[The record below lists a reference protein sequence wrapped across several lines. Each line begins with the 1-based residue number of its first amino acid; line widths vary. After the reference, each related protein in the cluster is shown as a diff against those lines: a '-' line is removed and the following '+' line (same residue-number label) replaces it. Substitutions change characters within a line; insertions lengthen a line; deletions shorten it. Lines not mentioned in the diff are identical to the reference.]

1 MKSLIGLIL
10 TVLAQAVAAQTPSSF
25 VITDDGCTW
34 TMPLDATEISNW
46 LKSPANTYTCDGVGI
61 KEISVDIRGRNE
73 DNDANVRGTIK
84 FRNSV
89 KQTITARLDL
99 LDGDKVIGGQIM
111 RTDEKVNESES
122 YKIFSPVP
130 LDYHIIFRITIKRGA
145 K

>member
-1 MKSLIGLIL
+1 MA
-10 TVLAQAVAAQTPSSF
+10 LARAVTAQTPSEF
-25 VITDDGCTW
+25 VITDNACTW
-34 TMPLDATEISNW
+34 TMPLDETEIADW
-46 LKSPANTYTCDGVGI
+46 LKLPANTYACDGVGI

-73 DNDANVRGTIK
+73 DNDANVRGTIQ
-84 FRNSV
+84 FRNKV
-89 KQTITARLDL
+89 KQRTTANLDL

-130 LDYHIIFRITIKRGA
+130 LSYHILCHITIKRRP

>member
-1 MKSLIGLIL
+1 MKSAVGLIL
-10 TVLAQAVAAQTPSSF
+10 MLLARAVTAQTPSAF
-25 VITDDGCTW
+25 VITDNDCTW
-34 TMPLDATEISNW
+34 AMPLDETEIAEW
-46 LKSPANTYTCDGVGI
+46 LKSPANTYACDGVGI

-73 DNDANVRGTIK
+73 DNDANVRGTIY
-84 FRNSV
+84 FRNKI
-89 KQTITARLDL
+89 KQRIVADLDL

-130 LDYHIIFRITIKRGA
+130 LSYHITFRITIKRRP